1 MAKNSKVK
9 TYIVTAIDNEQNYHT
24 DYVQA
29 LTAQQAVDIL
39 YSEVRDEYEI
49 LDVAVVVKNWK

>member
-1 MAKNSKVK
+1 MSSRVK
-9 TYIVTAIDNEQNYHT
+9 TYIVTAKDENGDFHT

-49 LDVAVVVKNWK
+49 VDVAVVVKNWK